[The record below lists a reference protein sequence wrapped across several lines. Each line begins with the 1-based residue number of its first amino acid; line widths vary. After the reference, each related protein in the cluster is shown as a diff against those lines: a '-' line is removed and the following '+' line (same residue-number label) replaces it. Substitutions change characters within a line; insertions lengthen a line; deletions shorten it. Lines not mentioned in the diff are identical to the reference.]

1 MDDRQYYTWQSSE
14 VRTRRGTYTL
24 FEKPGMAR
32 FGQPDIPASLLA
44 DELEVEPGESVLL
57 LNCGAGL
64 PGIVAAE
71 AGAHVTMVDANVVA
85 VEAARRGAEANGLIE
100 RVTVSPPSA
109 PSLGG
114 TPGLSGDASQ
124 STHIGNMAQ
133 PSEPST
139 ASPKNGGRGAE
150 YDVAALLLPKGK
162 AAALQSIW
170 DAYQALK
177 PGGRFFFAGANA
189 EGAKTYI
196 RYAED
201 LFGPIAVRAYRKGCR
216 VGVAAKPL
224 SSQPL
229 PMRFQEPWLAHDY
242 FQRFDVE
249 IHGRPI
255 HLYARPGVFSWDR
268 LDAGT
273 KALLDA
279 MQIGV
284 DDHVLDLGCGCGIVG
299 VTAAL
304 LAAQGQV
311 LMLDADINA
320 VVSARQTVAANGVVN
335 ATVDL
340 SDCAAVVENRDFDV
354 VVTNPPFHQGKATQY
369 DVAYQFIRDAAR
381 LLKPGGRFYL
391 VANRFIPYE
400 DAIRD
405 KLGEVDT
412 VYEDSR
418 FKVLLG
424 RQTLRQS

>member
-1 MDDRQYYTWQSSE
+1 MDDQQYYTWQSSE

-44 DELEVEPGESVLL
+44 DELEIEPDESVLL

-100 RVTVSPPSA
+100 RVTVSPSPPNLGETLGLPGDPS
-109 PSLGG
+109 P
-114 TPGLSGDASQ
+114 
-124 STHIGNMAQ
+124 
-133 PSEPST
+133 
-139 ASPKNGGRGAE
+139 ASPKIGGQGAE
-150 YDVAALLLPKGK
+150 YDIAAVLLPKGK

-170 DAYQALK
+170 DAYQALR

-216 VGVAAKPL
+216 VGVAAKPMETR
-224 SSQPL
+224 PL
-229 PMRFQEPWLAHDY
+229 PRRFQEPWLARDY

-249 IHGRPI
+249 VRDHAV

-273 KALLDA
+273 KTLLDA
-279 MQIGV
+279 MQIDAG
-284 DDHVLDLGCGCGIVG
+284 DRVLDLGCGCGIVG
-299 VTAAL
+299 VVTAL

-320 VVSARQTVAANGVVN
+320 VVSARQTVVANGVEN

-369 DVAYQFIRDAAR
+369 DAAYQFIRDAAR

-391 VANRFIPYE
+391 VANRFIAYE
-400 DAIRD
+400 DVIREW
-405 KLGEVDT
+405 LGEVET
-412 VYEDSR
+412 VYEDKR

-424 RQTLRQS
+424 RQSRRQS